1 MIELKLAIIGLIL
14 SIVFSSAEIA
24 LITAN
29 KLQINVWIKQKYRFS
44 SLTKKILDQKSIYLI
59 VCLIGTNLAN
69 ILASSFATAW
79 LINLNIFDTKIIF
92 IPIASIIL
100 LFGEILPKTIIKEYS
115 NNMLMYLSPL
125 LLLSYFLF
133 FPIVKLLDIFN
144 LSKRKLFIERKKDI
158 LNAKRKEIENVFDQ
172 NDETDSMEP
181 NEKEIITNIFE
192 YSKITVQEAMTPRID
207 VSAISVD
214 SSLDETAHM
223 FIDSGHSKLPVYKDN
238 IDNIIGII
246 YIYDLYSKPE
256 SLEKII
262 KTVMFVPFSKL
273 ISNLLQDFKDN
284 NESIAV
290 VLDEHGGTAG
300 LISTEDVFEELFG
313 DFQDEFDY
321 DEVEISK
328 NDDGSFSVNAK
339 LEYEIFNEKFG
350 NLIQEGDY
358 ETIGGYIINNIG
370 RIPNKNEHLF
380 LPIGHVV
387 IKKASVRRIEQIQIF
402 VK

>member
-1 MIELKLAIIGLIL
+1 MIELKLAIIGLIF

-29 KLQINVWIKQKYRFS
+29 KLQINVWIKQKYRLGLLS
-44 SLTKKILDQKSIYLI
+44 KNILDQKSIYLI
-59 VCLIGTNLAN
+59 VCLIGTNLSN
-69 ILASSFATAW
+69 ILTSSFATAW
-79 LINLNIFDTKIIF
+79 LINLNIIDTKIIF
-92 IPIASIIL
+92 IPIAAVIL
-100 LFGEILPKTIIKEYS
+100 LFGEILPKTIIREYS
-115 NNMLMYLSPL
+115 NVMLMYLSPL
-125 LLLSYFLF
+125 LWLSYFLF
-133 FPIVKLLDIFN
+133 FPLVKLLDIFN
-144 LSKRKLFIERKKDI
+144 LSKRKLFIQRKKDI
-158 LNAKRKEIENVFDQ
+158 LNAKRKEIESVFDQ
-172 NDETDSMEP
+172 NDETDTMEP

-207 VSAISVD
+207 VSAISSD
-214 SSLDETAHM
+214 CNLNETAHK

-256 SLEKII
+256 SLEEII
-262 KTVMFVPFSKL
+262 KKVIFVPFSKL

-300 LISTEDVFEELFG
+300 LITNEDVFEELFG
-313 DFQDEFDY
+313 DFEDEFDY
-321 DEVEISK
+321 DAIEISE
-328 NDDGSFSVNAK
+328 NDDGSFFVNAK

-350 NLIQEGDY
+350 NLIQNGDY

-380 LPIGHVV
+380 LPIGHVI

-402 VK
+402 LR